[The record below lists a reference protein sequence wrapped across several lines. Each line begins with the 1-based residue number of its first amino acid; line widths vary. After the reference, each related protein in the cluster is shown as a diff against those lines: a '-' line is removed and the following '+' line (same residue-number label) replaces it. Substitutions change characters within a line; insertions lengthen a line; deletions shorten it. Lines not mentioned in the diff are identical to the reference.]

1 MLLKIFVIT
10 ISTTFRAKGHGRF
23 FFQSAI
29 VERFWTLASGS
40 PEAILCG
47 DLLVVLLPVSYLNSL
62 GFLWDF
68 KQNIEEKK
76 NRNTLTSIKKDNGI

>member
-1 MLLKIFVIT
+1 MFVIT

-23 FFQSAI
+23 FFQRAI

>member
-1 MLLKIFVIT
+1 MFIIT

-76 NRNTLTSIKKDNGI
+76 NRNTLTSIKIDNGI

>member
-1 MLLKIFVIT
+1 M
-10 ISTTFRAKGHGRF
+10 GD

-29 VERFWTLASGS
+29 VERFWTLACGS

-47 DLLVVLLPVSYLNSL
+47 NLLVVLLPVSYLNSL

-68 KQNIEEKK
+68 KQNIEEKS
-76 NRNTLTSIKKDNGI
+76 RNTVTSIKIDNGIQVRTF